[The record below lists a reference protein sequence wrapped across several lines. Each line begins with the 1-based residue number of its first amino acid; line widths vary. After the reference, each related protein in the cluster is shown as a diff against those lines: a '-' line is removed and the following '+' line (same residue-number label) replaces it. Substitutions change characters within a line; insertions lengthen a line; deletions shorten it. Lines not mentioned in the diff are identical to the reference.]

1 MKTDAMDAAVA
12 EAVGDGSA
20 AGNIVVGSQLQIVGT
35 VSTRSMTDRGSS
47 HSVLLECRHLSRRGR
62 SGPRQAGLPG
72 LIPGGQQCRGL
83 ATGELRGDDGD
94 DDDDVTRNDPQRPP
108 TL

>member
-35 VSTRSMTDRGSS
+35 LSTRSMTDRATEEAVIASYWSVSIYHGAVGPAKTSRAARS
-47 HSVLLECRHLSRRGR
+47 HPRRSAVSRVGHWR
-62 SGPRQAGLPG
+62 SAR
-72 LIPGGQQCRGL
+72 R
-83 ATGELRGDDGD
+83 R
-94 DDDDVTRNDPQRPP
+94 RR
-108 TL
+108 

>member
-35 VSTRSMTDRGSS
+35 VSTRSMTDRPSEEAVIAS
-47 HSVLLECRHLSRRGR
+47 YWSVGIYHGAV
-62 SGPRQAGLPG
+62 GPRRDKPR
-72 LIPGGQQCRGL
+72 CRVSSPAVSGVEGWPL
-83 ATGELRGDDGD
+83 AKCDAT
-94 DDDDVTRNDPQRPP
+94 TAM
-108 TL
+108 TMTT